1 MNALHDIEFQKILLS
16 FICRDR
22 IFLKETGYLLSP
34 DDFKS
39 VHRSGS
45 NELYVIAKLAFE
57 HWQKTR
63 EPIGPLLRTFV
74 IDSADDKKLG
84 DKPTEKLLT
93 IVKEINDTKRDIISV
108 DSVAEKVIQFKK
120 TRLKKKAVE
129 NAVELLEKGQ
139 LTDEEWFRIARDAVE
154 QFSKRKY
161 ESTDYLLD
169 YEARIKR
176 RELESQTQ

>member
-1 MNALHDIEFQKILLS
+1 MNALHDAEFQKILLS

-22 IFLKETGYLLSP
+22 GFLKDVGYLLSP
-34 DDFKS
+34 EDFKPI
-39 VHRSGS
+39 HRGGN
-45 NELYVIAKLAFE
+45 NELYTIAKIAFE
-57 HWQKTR
+57 HWKKTR
-63 EPIGPLLRTFV
+63 EPIGALLRTFV
-74 IDSADDKKLG
+74 IDYADQYKLG
-84 DKPTEKLLT
+84 DKPTEKLLDL
-93 IVKEINDTKRDIISV
+93 VKEISNGKKDIIAV

-139 LTDEEWFRIARDAVE
+139 LTDEEWFRICREAVE

-176 RELESQTQ
+176 RELEAK